1 LIITD
6 FRPALQVLLFG
17 KLNLRFASLSSTVK
31 AFSKVSEG
39 FWFAVKARIRHNLL
53 TNFRRK
59 RKIVFIKKL
68 KHKSKRTMKF
78 NRETAVERAKEDLAQ
93 RLKVKESDVKTAS
106 VKERDFPDMSLG
118 APASDEMSAQMIST
132 GWSINLSANG
142 KSYEYRA
149 DKYQLRLLDFDGT
162 NYVIK

>member
-1 LIITD
+1 
-6 FRPALQVLLFG
+6 
-17 KLNLRFASLSSTVK
+17 
-31 AFSKVSEG
+31 
-39 FWFAVKARIRHNLL
+39 
-53 TNFRRK
+53 
-59 RKIVFIKKL
+59 
-68 KHKSKRTMKF
+68 MKF

>member
-1 LIITD
+1 
-6 FRPALQVLLFG
+6 
-17 KLNLRFASLSSTVK
+17 
-31 AFSKVSEG
+31 
-39 FWFAVKARIRHNLL
+39 
-53 TNFRRK
+53 
-59 RKIVFIKKL
+59 
-68 KHKSKRTMKF
+68 MKF
-78 NRETAVERAKEDLAQ
+78 NRDTAVERAKEDLAK
-93 RLKVKESDVKTAS
+93 RLEVKENEIKTAS
-106 VKERDFPDMSLG
+106 VNDRDFPDMSLG